1 MTKAEQSTA
10 SIIASDQDNLSEQEV
25 ADYLASHTDF
35 FKHYPDL
42 LEMLHVPHEKGNAI
56 SLVERQINLLRE
68 KNQQV
73 EDQLASLVSVARE
86 NNETQQQIHRMIV
99 ELLATDDIETAM
111 TYLGK
116 ELNQGFAVEHVVI
129 RLLADASH
137 PLDNIDAAWLLTSH
151 SARQTL
157 DDFTPTNEPL
167 CGRLKPSQLQ
177 RLFGEQASS
186 IGSSVLIPLRKGV
199 LHGLIALGAA
209 DEHRFNP
216 GMDTLYLKRLGELVS
231 AALSRFV
238 S

>member
-10 SIIASDQDNLSEQEV
+10 SIITSAHDGLSEQEV
-25 ADYLASHTDF
+25 ADYLSGHTDF
-35 FKHYPDL
+35 FEHYPDI
-42 LEMLHVPHEKGNAI
+42 LETLQVPHENGGTI
-56 SLVERQINLLRE
+56 SLVERQINLLRQ
-68 KNQQV
+68 KNQQL

-86 NNETQQQIHRMIV
+86 NNETQQQIHRMMV
-99 ELLATDDIETAM
+99 ELLALNDLEDAM
-111 TYLGK
+111 QYLVK
-116 ELNQGFAVEHVVI
+116 QLNQGFEVEHVVI

-137 PLDNIDAAWLLTSH
+137 PLDDIDPAWLLTSH

-157 DDFTPTNEPL
+157 DDFTPTTEPL
-167 CGRLKPSQLQ
+167 CGRLKQSQLQ

-186 IGSSVLIPLRKGV
+186 IGSSVLIPLRKGA
-199 LHGLIALGAA
+199 LHGLIALGSS

-231 AALSRFV
+231 AALSRFI